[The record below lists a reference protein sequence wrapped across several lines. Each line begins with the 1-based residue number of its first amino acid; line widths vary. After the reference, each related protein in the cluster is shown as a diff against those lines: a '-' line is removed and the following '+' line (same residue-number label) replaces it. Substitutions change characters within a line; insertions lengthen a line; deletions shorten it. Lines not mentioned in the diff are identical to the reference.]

1 MKIIEKISLCLFSI
15 IVLLLSL
22 LMILIIF
29 GWVDIS
35 LIAAALLYIT
45 STPVVT
51 NIILV
56 LSVIFILFAIKCI
69 FFDSSSKGM
78 DGIGEG
84 ILLENESGKL
94 LISKDTIEN
103 LTSGIVKGFDSAE
116 NIVSK
121 VVLDKEGNVK
131 IDITMFVHPD
141 AVIRDLSTNLQ
152 TKVKEAIKK
161 SLDLDVKEVN
171 IKIRNIAPKKAIA
184 EE

>member
-1 MKIIEKISLCLFSI
+1 MKIIEKISLSLFSI
-15 IVLLLSL
+15 IILILSV
-22 LMILIIF
+22 LMILLVF
-29 GWVDIS
+29 GWLEVS
-35 LIAAALLYIT
+35 LVAQALIYIL
-45 STPVVT
+45 STPVIT
-51 NIILV
+51 NTMLG

-69 FFDSSSKGM
+69 FFDSTS
-78 DGIGEG
+78 IGKDSMKEG

-103 LTSGIVKGFDSAE
+103 LADGVAKGFESAE

-121 VVLDKEGNVK
+121 VILDKENNVK

-141 AVIRDLSTNLQ
+141 AIIKDLSVNLQ
-152 TKVKEAIKK
+152 TKVKESIKK

-171 IKIRNIAPKKAIA
+171 IKIRNVATKKTAT